1 METKILSKGSYYG
14 KCKSELDNFGAVFS
28 EYGYH
33 LPKTDWHY
41 HENPYFMYV
50 LDGNLKDINKG
61 GTTLCPSGSLLFHN
75 WQEMHM
81 NTKETSLA
89 KGFHIELD
97 RNWFEKKKLTR
108 NLWEGSGL
116 MKDPRLYQTLAKIY
130 YEFKC
135 NDKYATI
142 SLDLLVL
149 QLCEEVWGEDLTPI
163 KVEPKWVEKLRQL
176 IYDDPNDLTLSS
188 LSKTLSV
195 HPVHLSR
202 SIPKYLNTTLGD
214 YIRSHKIKKAI
225 HLLGNQNY
233 SLTEIAHLCGFS
245 DQSHFTRT
253 FKYYFKEPPKAF
265 RQKFL

>member
-1 METKILSKGSYYG
+1 MKILEKGNYYG
-14 KCKSELDNFGAVFS
+14 IRKLELENVGVSFS
-28 EYGYH
+28 EYDYN
-33 LPKTDWHY
+33 LPQTDWHY

-50 LDGNLKDINKG
+50 LDGNLKDINRG
-61 GTTLCPSGSLLFHN
+61 GTTLCPPGSFLFHN

-81 NTKETSLA
+81 NTKETRLA

-97 RNWFEKKKLTR
+97 RNCFGKKNLNE

-116 MKDPRLYQTLAKIY
+116 MKDPRLHQTLAKIY

-135 NDKYATI
+135 NDKYSTV
-142 SLDLLVL
+142 SLDVLVL

-163 KVEPKWVEKLRQL
+163 KTEPEWIEKLRQL

-188 LSKTLSV
+188 LSKTLGV

-233 SLTEIAHLCGFS
+233 SLTEIAHSCGFS

-253 FKYYFKEPPKAF
+253 FKNCFQETPKTF